1 MASFYKRLQVVP
13 DKAFQRKDSVVNHK
27 IMENKFDG
35 DLHPID
41 LKKILTVEDA
51 IQSVLCE

>member
-1 MASFYKRLQVVP
+1 
-13 DKAFQRKDSVVNHK
+13 
-27 IMENKFDG
+27 MENKFDG